1 MGLRNKIKKYLV
13 ESNQLK
19 ILRNYFFKIWQKQVD
34 SGSKPTIDVVDIKR
48 KKLFD
53 WIMDIK
59 RFYYEFIGGKEK
71 SYEFLEEYL
80 IGNEFTMEDVR
91 KKGVTVYDGES
102 YTFRVDSFDIDS
114 TSYSMDV
121 YIFLL
126 DGNFQFGPPNEV
138 MNLRDL
144 EKNSSQHFL
153 DDLLQVVAFQIEDF
167 VYKISDEFGL
177 EINTVEVMF
186 EN

>member
-19 ILRNYFFKIWQKQVD
+19 ILKNYFFKIWQKQVN
-34 SGSKPTIDVVDIKR
+34 SGDKPTIDVVDIKR

-53 WIMDIK
+53 WIRDIN

-80 IGNEFTMEDVR
+80 VGNEFTMEDVR
-91 KKGVTVYDGES
+91 KKGVSVYDGES
-102 YTFRVDSFDIDS
+102 YIFKVDSLDIDLP
-114 TSYSMDV
+114 SYSMDV
-121 YIFLL
+121 YIYLL
-126 DGNFQFGPPNEV
+126 DANLQFGPPNEV

-144 EKNSSQHFL
+144 EKNSSQHFI
-153 DDLLQVVAFQIEDF
+153 DDLLHVVAFQIEDF
-167 VYKISDEFGL
+167 VYKITSEFGL
-177 EINTVEVMF
+177 EINSVEVIF